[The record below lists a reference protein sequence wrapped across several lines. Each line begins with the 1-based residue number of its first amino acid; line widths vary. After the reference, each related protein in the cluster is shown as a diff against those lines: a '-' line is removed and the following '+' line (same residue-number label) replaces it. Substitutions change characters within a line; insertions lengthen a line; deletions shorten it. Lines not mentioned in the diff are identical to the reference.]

1 MPGADKCIAKLA
13 ITKKQMEKFGKAA
26 LIDWCN
32 EVLRRSQK
40 DYCPVDTGTLR
51 RSGRVAVMKSTLTEL
66 QIRIS
71 YTAEYA
77 IYVHEVPMQHDNGSM
92 KFLSTPFNL
101 MSYQLMKKLESEMGA
116 AL

>member
-1 MPGADKCIAKLA
+1 MPGATKCIANLKLVQ
-13 ITKKQMEKFGKAA
+13 KQFESLGKAG

-32 EVLRRSQK
+32 EVLRRSQSQ
-40 DYCPVDTGTLR
+40 YCPVDTGFLR
-51 RSGRVAVMKSTLTEL
+51 RSGRVAVMKSNLSEL

-77 IYVHEVPMQHDNGSM
+77 IYVHEIPMQHDNGSM